1 MRLLKTFLRQIK
13 MRSHNILHAAF
24 VPLAEADYGKT
35 GKLSALFSTDQNLVQ
50 YLNTLFKIAIT
61 VGAILAVLRL
71 LYAGYIYMMSD
82 VFVSKEKAKEIFRE
96 VFLGLFLL
104 LSIYIIL
111 AQINPNLL
119 NLDVKLTPIT
129 PSEVTGPPRP
139 TGACSVPPLSA
150 IVDPLAQQMETG
162 GGVIWQNTNPRL
174 RCAANQLVAL
184 SGGGIITSAYRPQ
197 SYQTHLFEIRDR
209 WCTKGLR
216 TNTDTE
222 CGSVKSAVA
231 AEVSRHFGANWN
243 CGSVAQG
250 NSTHG
255 SGTGVDISDANQLL
269 APQACL
275 IWRNYPGDPW
285 HYDLNT
291 SCTTVCNN
299 P

>member
-1 MRLLKTFLRQIK
+1 MKKFLQQLK
-13 MRSHNILHAAF
+13 MRSHNVLYAAF
-24 VPLAEADYGKT
+24 VPLAGT
-35 GKLSALFSTDQNLVQ
+35 GYDKSPKLKALFSNDQNLVT
-50 YLNTLFKIAIT
+50 YLNTLFTMAIT
-61 VGAILAVLRL
+61 VGAIIAVLRL
-71 LYAGYIYMMSD
+71 LFAGYMYMASD
-82 VFVSKEKAKEIFRE
+82 VFTSKEKAKEIFRE

-104 LSIYIIL
+104 LSIFIIL
-111 AQINPNLL
+111 KQINPNLL
-119 NLDVKLTPIT
+119 NLDVTLAPIT
-129 PSEVTGPPRP
+129 LPATAPPGA
-139 TGACSVPPLSA
+139 GACSVAPLSA

-197 SYQTHLFEIRDR
+197 SYQTHLFEISDR

-216 TNTDTE
+216 ANTDPA
-222 CGSVKSAVA
+222 CGSIKSAVA
-231 AEVSRHFGANWN
+231 AEVSKHFGSNWN
-243 CGSVAQG
+243 CGSVAQS

-255 SGTGVDISDANQLL
+255 SGTGVDISGANQLL
-269 APQACL
+269 AAQACL